1 MDEKNAGVL
10 EQIRL
15 YAKYLKVPG
24 LADYPRLLRAA
35 GPGDDFGT
43 LLLRLLEQEYDRRL
57 ESQNARRLKQ
67 AGFPYTKTL
76 EDLDLSRYRG
86 KIADSFVREL
96 STCQFV
102 RDRKNI
108 VMLGNP
114 GRGKTHMAIGLG
126 LKACGQ
132 GMSVLFRNA
141 ARLSTELAEARESY
155 MLGRLQKKLEKVDV
169 LILDEMGYVK
179 FNRHQ
184 SELLFDVFSERSE
197 RGSIIVTT
205 NLQFSEW
212 PSLFDGKGLVVAMI
226 DRLTFNAHLLDMNGD
241 SYRLEQARKARLGKL
256 DRGLAA
262 GTALPP
268 GDAGTGGSG
277 QQEGGAEEAGQDAGG
292 PRGGGTD
299 GEGHAREPES
309 SDGNEGGADCEQ

>member
-126 LKACGQ
+126 LKACG
-132 GMSVLFRNA
+132 
-141 ARLSTELAEARESY
+141 
-155 MLGRLQKKLEKVDV
+155 
-169 LILDEMGYVK
+169 
-179 FNRHQ
+179 
-184 SELLFDVFSERSE
+184 
-197 RGSIIVTT
+197 
-205 NLQFSEW
+205 
-212 PSLFDGKGLVVAMI
+212 
-226 DRLTFNAHLLDMNGD
+226 
-241 SYRLEQARKARLGKL
+241 
-256 DRGLAA
+256 
-262 GTALPP
+262 
-268 GDAGTGGSG
+268 
-277 QQEGGAEEAGQDAGG
+277 
-292 PRGGGTD
+292 
-299 GEGHAREPES
+299 
-309 SDGNEGGADCEQ
+309 

>member
-1 MDEKNAGVL
+1 MEAF
-10 EQIRL
+10 I
-15 YAKYLKVPG
+15 
-24 LADYPRLLRAA
+24 PRVS
-35 GPGDDFGT
+35 G
-43 LLLRLLEQEYDRRL
+43 Q
-57 ESQNARRLKQ
+57 
-67 AGFPYTKTL
+67 
-76 EDLDLSRYRG
+76 SR
-86 KIADSFVREL
+86 KISDTFVREL

-108 VMLGNP
+108 VMIGNP

-141 ARLSTELAEARESY
+141 ARLSTELSEARESY

-179 FNRHQ
+179 FNRSQ

-205 NLQFSEW
+205 NLPFSEW
-212 PSLFDGKGLVVAMI
+212 PGLFDGRGLVVALL

-262 GTALPP
+262 GTALPS
-268 GDAGTGGSG
+268 GGAGTGSSG
-277 QQEGGAEEAGQDAGG
+277 RQEGGAEEAGQDAGG
-292 PRGGGTD
+292 PRGGAD
-299 GEGHAREPES
+299 SEGHAGEPES
-309 SDGNEGGADCEQ
+309 SGGNEGGADCEQ